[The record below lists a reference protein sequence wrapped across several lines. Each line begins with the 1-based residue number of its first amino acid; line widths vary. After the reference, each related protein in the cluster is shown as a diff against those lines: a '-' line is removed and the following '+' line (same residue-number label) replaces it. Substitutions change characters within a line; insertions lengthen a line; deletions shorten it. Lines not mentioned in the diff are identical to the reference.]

1 MVQRYDIA
9 IVGSGPAGL
18 SASLNACVRKKKFII
33 FGNKNYSDKLIK
45 AVKINNYLGLSGK
58 SGVEFKN
65 EIDKQLSLMNIVVT
79 EEKVNTVFA
88 MGSYFIIVSDKGTY
102 EAKTVI
108 LATGISFEGAID
120 GEKEYLG
127 RGISYCVT
135 CDAQLCKNK
144 VSTIISYSS
153 KYETE
158 AEFLLGISSEVF
170 YVPVYK
176 ADVKVNSKI
185 HVIKDK
191 VISIEGGYKAA
202 KVQLKNESIKTDYV
216 FILRD
221 RISPIQLVPGLK
233 MNENHIAVDRLMQT
247 NIKGCF
253 AAGDAVGKPYQ
264 YIKAAGEGNIAALSA
279 IEYLQSLK

>member
-127 RGISYCVT
+127 RGVSYCVT

-144 VSTIISYSS
+144 VSTIPYN
-153 KYETE
+153 TLFFE
-158 AEFLLGISSEVF
+158 ACEE
-170 YVPVYK
+170 
-176 ADVKVNSKI
+176 
-185 HVIKDK
+185 
-191 VISIEGGYKAA
+191 A
-202 KVQLKNESIKTDYV
+202 KVPDLFLRLRNVNADDRNAFFLAEIKRVVENIIYRLKD
-216 FILRD
+216 L
-221 RISPIQLVPGLK
+221 QMK
-233 MNENHIAVDRLMQT
+233 M
-247 NIKGCF
+247 
-253 AAGDAVGKPYQ
+253 
-264 YIKAAGEGNIAALSA
+264 
-279 IEYLQSLK
+279 